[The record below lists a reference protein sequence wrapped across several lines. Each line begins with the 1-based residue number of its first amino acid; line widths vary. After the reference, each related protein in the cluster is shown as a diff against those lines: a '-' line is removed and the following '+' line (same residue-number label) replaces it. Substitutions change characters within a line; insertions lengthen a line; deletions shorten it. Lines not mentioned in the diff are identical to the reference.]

1 MPNFMSIESTAF
13 HNKSFQPPTTSHHS
27 SAAAPQF
34 SAYDTAMTTLRWRR
48 SPNNPA
54 ELQSN
59 ARLLRWED
67 GSITLQLASNPS
79 EQFEVAAK
87 PLAPPQPTPRKP
99 TPTSNSKTPRSTKS
113 DVYDPQKDS
122 FTFLAAPHEGAAI
135 LQVTNHL
142 TTQLNV
148 LPNKTV
154 NDDAILKLQESL
166 SAAVMKGDKSAEGGI
181 RFIEVTED
189 PELQQKRAEL
199 AEKEKMKAQKRRE
212 AAEQRERNRAT
223 RVLNRSGIRSGG
235 LSVGAL
241 EDDGMMLPTRKRA
254 APGSAKK
261 RPSRRDRDDYDSDD
275 DLPRG
280 RTKEDEYDKEDDFVA
295 GSDEEL
301 ETFEGDD
308 LEEDDAEGEPDGSEE
323 EEEEARLAPARDA
336 PSKEAAATD
345 ITGAARGKRR
355 RVIEE
360 DEDEDEDDE

>member
-13 HNKSFQPPTTSHHS
+13 HNKTFQPPTTSHHS
-27 SAAAPQF
+27 SLAAPQF

-48 SPNNPA
+48 SPNDPG

-87 PLAPPQPTPRKP
+87 PLAPPQPNPRKP
-99 TPTSNSKTPRSTKS
+99 TPTSNSKGPRSAKS

-166 SAAVMKGDKSAEGGI
+166 SAAVMKGDKSNTEGGI

-212 AAEQRERNRAT
+212 AAEQRERTRAS

-241 EDDGMMLPTRKRA
+241 EDDGMILQTRKRA

-280 RTKEDEYDKEDDFVA
+280 RTREDEYDKEDDFVA

-308 LEEDDAEGEPDGSEE
+308 LEDDDAEGEPEGSEE
-323 EEEEARLAPARDA
+323 EEERRADVPSREARPRE
-336 PSKEAAATD
+336 SATD
-345 ITGAARGKRR
+345 VDAANTARGKRR
-355 RVIEE
+355 RVI
-360 DEDEDEDDE
+360 DEDEDDE

>member
-13 HNKSFQPPTTSHHS
+13 HNRSFQPPTTSHHS
-27 SAAAPQF
+27 SIAAPQF
-34 SAYDTAMTTLRWRR
+34 SPYDTAMTTLRWRR
-48 SPNNPA
+48 SPNNPT

-67 GSITLQLASNPS
+67 GSLTVQLASNPS
-79 EQFEVAAK
+79 EQFEIAAK
-87 PLAPPQPTPRKP
+87 SLAPPQPNPRKP
-99 TPTSNSKTPRSTKS
+99 TPTNNPKTPRTGNASS
-113 DVYDPQKDS
+113 YDPQKDS
-122 FTFLAAPHEGAAI
+122 FTYLAAPHEGAGI

-166 SAAVMKGDKSAEGGI
+166 SAAVMKGDKKSTDGGI

-199 AEKEKMKAQKRRE
+199 AEREKMKAQKRRE

-254 APGSAKK
+254 APGSGKK

-280 RTKEDEYDKEDDFVA
+280 RTKEDEYDKTDGFVA

-301 ETFEGDD
+301 ETDEGDD
-308 LEEDDAEGEPDGSEE
+308 LEEEDAEGEPDVSEE
-323 EEEEARLAPARDA
+323 EEREVPAREAPA
-336 PSKEAAATD
+336 KEPAAD
-345 ITGAARGKRR
+345 AARGKRR
-355 RVIEE
+355 RVIIEE
-360 DEDEDEDDE
+360 EEDDE